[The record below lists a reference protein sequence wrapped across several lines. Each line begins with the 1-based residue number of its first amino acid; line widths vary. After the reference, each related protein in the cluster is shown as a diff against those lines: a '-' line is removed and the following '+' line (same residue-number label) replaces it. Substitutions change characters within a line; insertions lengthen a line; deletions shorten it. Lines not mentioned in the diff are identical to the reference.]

1 MAKNLGDKTLY
12 ILDQGA
18 VVSKHHETLVVT
30 FKGDELMRIPIKS
43 LGTVVLLGKVQI
55 TTQAILALGES
66 DIPIS
71 FHTQRGQFRS
81 HCFPS
86 YSKNVFLRM
95 KVYDLSKDP
104 DFCLSFSK
112 KIVISKIRNG
122 MALLQ
127 KYHLS
132 GRSPFKFKNK
142 RYFEKLLKK
151 IEGACSIESL
161 LGFEGQGA
169 DLYFQNFK
177 YAFTETELFQ
187 KRTYFPSLDPIN
199 ATLSFGY
206 SMLARE
212 IQSLLIGH
220 GFDPYVGFYH
230 KLKYGRASLALD
242 LLEGYRH
249 IVIDRLVL
257 RLFNKNIFDREDFE
271 LKEDQG
277 CYLKQENFKR
287 FIEHY
292 ENHLNDEKHFYQ
304 GHLRSCRDIIRLN
317 IEGFKKSV
325 SLDHVEY
332 KPYIYEKKVS

>member
-1 MAKNLGDKTLY
+1 MARSLGDKTLY

-18 VVSKHHETLVVT
+18 VVNKDQETLVVT
-30 FKGDELMRIPIKS
+30 FKGDEVVKVPIKS
-43 LGTVVLLGKVQI
+43 LGAVVLLGSIQI
-55 TTQAILALGES
+55 TTQAILALSES
-66 DIPIS
+66 DVSIS

-95 KVYDLSKDP
+95 NVYDLSKDQ
-104 DFCLSFSK
+104 DFCLRFSK
-112 KIVISKIRNG
+112 KIVKSKIKNG
-122 MALLQ
+122 LALLE

-132 GRSPFKFKNK
+132 NRSQFNFLN
-142 RYFEKLLKK
+142 RLQIEKVLQK
-151 IEGACSIESL
+151 IEDSTSIESL
-161 LGFEGQGA
+161 LGFEGHGA

-177 YAFTETELFQ
+177 YAFTNPDIF
-187 KRTYFPSLDPIN
+187 KGRKYFPSLDPIN

-242 LLEGYRH
+242 LLEEYRH
-249 IVIDRLVL
+249 IVVDRLVL
-257 RLFNKNIFDREDFE
+257 RLFNKNIFDIEDFE
-271 LKEDQG
+271 FKEDQG
-277 CYLKQENFKR
+277 CYLKKENFKR

-292 ENHLNDEKHFYQ
+292 ENYFNGEKHFYQ
-304 GHLRSCRDIIRLN
+304 GHLKSFRDIIRLN
-317 IEGFKKSV
+317 IESFKKSIG
-325 SLDHVEY
+325 SDHIEY
-332 KPYIYEKKVS
+332 EPYIYEKKAS